1 MLHIYRT
8 EDGSVAQLQEFE
20 DNVWVRLVNPS
31 ADELEEVAA
40 YYNIEYADLA
50 SALDLEETA
59 RIALEDEYTL
69 ILVDLP
75 SPEIRHHKTTYTTIP
90 LGIIV
95 LPNTIIT
102 VCRQKTPILEDFSKG
117 RVRDFSTKKK
127 MKFIYQM
134 GFRSAA
140 LYQNTLRMIERERI
154 EIEERAGKKTE
165 DADLI
170 NLHELET
177 TLVYF
182 ITSLRANSVVIEKL
196 KRYKRLEQY
205 DEDMELLEDVQV
217 EYQQAIE
224 MAAIYRDI
232 VDGTRDLLSS
242 IMDTRLNN
250 TMKRLTSITL
260 VMAIPNIISGIYGM
274 NVDSKWMPFASMQH
288 GFALICLLIA
298 VVCMIIMIILKR
310 KKML

>member
-1 MLHIYRT
+1 M
-8 EDGSVAQLQEFE
+8 SQLQEFE
-20 DNVWVRLVNPS
+20 DNVWVRLINPTS
-31 ADELEEVAA
+31 DELSVVAEH
-40 YYNIEYADLA
+40 YSIERNDLA
-50 SALDLEETA
+50 SALDDEESS
-59 RIALEDEYTL
+59 RIALEDDYTL
-69 ILVDLP
+69 ILIDLP
-75 SPEIRHHKTTYTTIP
+75 SPEVRHHKTMYTTIP

-95 LPNTIIT
+95 LSNAIIT
-102 VCRQKTPILEDFSKG
+102 VCRQKTPILEDFTHE

-127 MKFIYQM
+127 MKFIYQIC
-134 GFRSAA
+134 FRSAS
-140 LYQNTLRMIERERI
+140 LYQTTLRQIERERI

-170 NLHELET
+170 NLHELES

-182 ITSLRANSVVIEKL
+182 ITSLRANSVVIERL

-232 VDGTRDLLSS
+232 IDGTRDLLSS
-242 IMDTRLNN
+242 ILDTRLNN
-250 TMKRLTSITL
+250 AMKRLTSITL
-260 VMAIPNIISGIYGM
+260 VMAIPTIISGIYGM
-274 NVDSKWMPFASMQH
+274 NVDGKWMPFSTVPH
-288 GFALICLLIA
+288 GFSIICLIIVVICIITMLI
-298 VVCMIIMIILKR
+298 LRK

>member
-1 MLHIYRT
+1 MLNIYIT
-8 EDGSVAQLQEFE
+8 EDHIVSQLQEFE
-20 DNVWVRLVNPS
+20 DNVWVRLINPTS
-31 ADELEEVAA
+31 DELSVVAEH
-40 YYNIEYADLA
+40 YSIERNDLA
-50 SALDLEETA
+50 SALDDEESS
-59 RIALEDEYTL
+59 RIALEDDYTL
-69 ILVDLP
+69 ILIDLP
-75 SPEIRHHKTTYTTIP
+75 SPEVRHHKTMYTTIP

-95 LPNTIIT
+95 LSNAIIT
-102 VCRQKTPILEDFSKG
+102 VCRQKTPILEDFTHE

-127 MKFIYQM
+127 MKFIYQIC
-134 GFRSAA
+134 FRSAS
-140 LYQNTLRMIERERI
+140 LYQTTLRQIERERI

-170 NLHELET
+170 NLHELES

-182 ITSLRANSVVIEKL
+182 ITSLRANSVVIERL

-232 VDGTRDLLSS
+232 IDGTRDLLSS
-242 IMDTRLNN
+242 ILDTRLNN
-250 TMKRLTSITL
+250 AMKRLTSITL
-260 VMAIPNIISGIYGM
+260 VMAIPTIISGIYGM
-274 NVDSKWMPFASMQH
+274 NVDGKWMPFSAVPH
-288 GFALICLLIA
+288 GFSIICLIIVVICIITMLI
-298 VVCMIIMIILKR
+298 LRK

>member
-1 MLHIYRT
+1 MLYIYRT
-8 EDGSVAQLQEFE
+8 EDHIVAQLQEFE

-31 ADELEEVAA
+31 EDELWEVAEQ
-40 YYNIEYADLA
+40 YHIEYADLA
-50 SALDLEETA
+50 SALDVEETA
-59 RIALEDEYTL
+59 RIALEDDYTL

-75 SPEIRHHKTTYTTIP
+75 SPEVRHHKTAYTTIP

-95 LPNTIIT
+95 LPDAIIT
-102 VCRQKTPILEDFSKG
+102 VCRQKTPILEDFSHG

-127 MKFIYQM
+127 MKFIYQI
-134 GFRSAA
+134 GFRSAS

-165 DADLI
+165 DSDLI
-170 NLHELET
+170 ALQELET

-182 ITSLRANSVVIEKL
+182 ITSLRANSVITEKL

-242 IMDTRLNN
+242 ILDTRLNN

-260 VMAIPNIISGIYGM
+260 VMAIPTIISGIYGM
-274 NVDSKWMPFASMQH
+274 NVDSNWMPLANIPH
-288 GFALICLLIA
+288 GFSLICLIIA
-298 VVCMIIMIILKR
+298 VVCIVIMLILKR

>member
-8 EDGSVAQLQEFE
+8 ENHTVEQLQDFE

-31 ADELEEVAA
+31 VEELEEVAA
-40 YYNIEYADLA
+40 AYNIELGDLA
-50 SALDLEETA
+50 SALDDEESA
-59 RIALEDEYTL
+59 RIALEDDYSL
-69 ILVDLP
+69 ILIDLP
-75 SPEIRHHKTTYTTIP
+75 SPEVRHHKTMYTTIP

-95 LPNTIIT
+95 LSDTIIT
-102 VCRQKTPILEDFSKG
+102 VCRQKTPILEDFIRG
-117 RVRDFSTKKK
+117 RFRGFSTKKK
-127 MKFIYQM
+127 MKFIYQICY
-134 GFRSAA
+134 GSAS
-140 LYQNTLRMIERERI
+140 LYQTTLRKIERERI

-170 NLHELET
+170 NLQELET

-182 ITSLRANSVVIEKL
+182 TTSLRANSVVIEKL

-242 IMDTRLNN
+242 ILDTRLNN

-260 VMAIPNIISGIYGM
+260 VMAIPTIISGIYGM
-274 NVDSKWMPFASMQH
+274 NVDSQWMPLATVPH
-288 GFALICLLIA
+288 GFSLICLIIA
-298 VVCMIIMIILKR
+298 VVCIITMIILRK

>member
-1 MLHIYRT
+1 MLNIYIT
-8 EDGSVAQLQEFE
+8 EDHIVSQLQEFE
-20 DNVWVRLVNPS
+20 DNVWVRLINPTS
-31 ADELEEVAA
+31 DELSVVAEH
-40 YYNIEYADLA
+40 YSIERNDLA
-50 SALDLEETA
+50 SALDDEESS
-59 RIALEDEYTL
+59 RIALEDDYTL
-69 ILVDLP
+69 ILIDLP
-75 SPEIRHHKTTYTTIP
+75 SPEVRHHKTMYTTIP

-95 LPNTIIT
+95 LSNAIIT
-102 VCRQKTPILEDFSKG
+102 VCRQKTPILEDFTHE

-127 MKFIYQM
+127 MKFIYQIC
-134 GFRSAA
+134 FRSAS
-140 LYQNTLRMIERERI
+140 LYQTTLRQIERERI

-170 NLHELET
+170 NLHELES

-182 ITSLRANSVVIEKL
+182 ITSLRANSVVIERL

-232 VDGTRDLLSS
+232 IDGTRDLLSS
-242 IMDTRLNN
+242 ILDTRLNN
-250 TMKRLTSITL
+250 AMKRLTSITL
-260 VMAIPNIISGIYGM
+260 VMAIPTIISGIYGM
-274 NVDSKWMPFASMQH
+274 NVDGKWMPFSTVPH
-288 GFALICLLIA
+288 GFSIICLIIVVICIITMLI
-298 VVCMIIMIILKR
+298 LRK